1 MEIIENGHSGLLVP
15 PRDPEALAG
24 AVNRLLGDAALGK
37 RLAADARKRVEER
50 FTWEAAARRTF
61 EIYKSLS

>member
-1 MEIIENGHSGLLVP
+1 
-15 PRDPEALAG
+15 
-24 AVNRLLGDAALGK
+24 LLGDDTIAK
-37 RLAADARKRVEER
+37 RLAVEARKRVEEH